1 MFEDEHITFLRNL
14 RNFKPATWY
23 HIPEEPDLGH
33 VRSLVGQIAVRNRN
47 SHYYGANFA
56 ERKFFMTEESLSINP
71 TKFFLSQI
79 KYIRI
84 PEISQLRILYLRRRK
99 FLTILC

>member
-1 MFEDEHITFLRNL
+1 MFEDEDITFLRNL

-23 HIPEEPDLGH
+23 HTPEEPDLGH
-33 VRSLVGQIAVRNRN
+33 VRSLVDQIAVRNRN

-56 ERKFFMTEESLSINP
+56 ERKFFMTEESLSTNP
-71 TKFFLSQI
+71 TKVFLSQI

-99 FLTILC
+99 FLIILC